1 LDLGNKTITIDN
13 GGAAWTKIPEN
24 TVAEAF
30 SLTPQQVHD
39 IIGSYNLGEVPWHYG
54 FTKMFGYKPKN
65 NYYAIDQVVKL
76 GKD

>member
-30 SLTPQQVHD
+30 NLTP
-39 IIGSYNLGEVPWHYG
+39 
-54 FTKMFGYKPKN
+54 
-65 NYYAIDQVVKL
+65 
-76 GKD
+76 